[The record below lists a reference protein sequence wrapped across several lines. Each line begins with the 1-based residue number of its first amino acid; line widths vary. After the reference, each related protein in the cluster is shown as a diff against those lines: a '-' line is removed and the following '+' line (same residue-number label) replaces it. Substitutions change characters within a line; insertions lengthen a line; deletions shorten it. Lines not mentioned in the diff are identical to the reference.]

1 MSDKLSKTRRI
12 ANAVNPEGGGGKF
25 FLSTD
30 SDAVLFGNRNNTSLK
45 FGKLNVGRANM
56 NGQGQ
61 VDTQVFERTSR
72 GVFHPLLNRPDS
84 DLFNR
89 FTSTNLPLNDSENA
103 YQAAYFQPQLKK
115 AGFTDAILGSDSD
128 TTTSFNGTYFFVGEA
143 GTFPSASS
151 YGNSKLHGKFPLDSD
166 TIFANGT
173 NITNDFLV
181 KKKISRFNSR
191 GNVIF
196 GRKQGGQTI
205 NIARVSGET
214 TPIQFGYAR
223 TAGNVHD
230 SENTV
235 FTSFGTLDLQGRVIF
250 KSTDVLFGFM
260 GSDSDSD
267 SGFYLERF
275 NSDGSYD
282 APGGGQTRNNMNAQN
297 EQAMSSFIQPK
308 QVVGKSY
315 VRFLNST
322 SSPLTGTGT
331 FKMFPLYDSDG
342 DASTAF
348 AQGRARRPVMTV
360 TGNIADSDGTMNVRR
375 TDLSSNDNDK
385 FIIDSDGLTLAGQKV
400 TIPSKYNLTVINA
413 AGSTV
418 ATFKFMDPS

>member
-1 MSDKLSKTRRI
+1 MARKISKTRRV
-12 ANAVNPEGGGGKF
+12 ANISNPTGPGGKF
-25 FLSTD
+25 YLSDD
-30 SDAVLFGNRNNTSLK
+30 SDAVIFGNSNNTSIK

-72 GVFHPLLNRPDS
+72 GIFDPLLNRPDS

-89 FTSTNLPLNDSENA
+89 FTSTNLPLNDSEMA

-115 AGFTDAILGSDSD
+115 AGFTDTILGTDSD
-128 TTTSFNGTYFFVGEA
+128 TTTSFNGTYFFVGEDSA
-143 GTFPSASS
+143 FPTASS

-181 KKKISRFNSR
+181 NKKISAYNSR
-191 GNVIF
+191 GNVMF

-214 TPIQFGYAR
+214 TPLQFGYAR
-223 TAGNVHD
+223 TASNSND
-230 SENTV
+230 SENTI

-250 KSTDVLFGFM
+250 KATDVTFGFL
-260 GSDSDSD
+260 GGDSDSD
-267 SGFYLERF
+267 SGKIFEAQ
-275 NSDGSYD
+275 SDGSFDY
-282 APGGGQTRNNMNAQN
+282 
-297 EQAMSSFIQPK
+297 QARTVMGATSNYIQPK

-322 SSPLTGTGT
+322 SSPLTGSGT
-331 FKMFPLYDSDG
+331 FRVAPLYDDSDG
-342 DASTAF
+342 DATFGSSS
-348 AQGRARRPVMTV
+348 RRTNMTV
-360 TGNIADSDGTMNVRR
+360 TGNIADSDGT
-375 TDLSSNDNDK
+375 LSIQGGEGFTS
-385 FIIDSDGLTLAGQKV
+385 FDSDGFTIGSTKV
-400 TIPSKYNLTVINA
+400 SVPSKYNLTIINA

-418 ATFKFMDPS
+418 ATIKFLDPS

>member
-1 MSDKLSKTRRI
+1 MSDKVSKTRRI
-12 ANAVNPEGGGGKF
+12 ANAVNPNGSGGKF

-30 SDAVLFGNRNNTSLK
+30 SDAVLYGNNNNTSIK
-45 FGKLNVGRANM
+45 FGKLNVGRAVM
-56 NGQGQ
+56 DGQGDL
-61 VDTQVFERTSR
+61 DTQVFERTSR
-72 GVFHPLLNRPDS
+72 GVFDPLLNRPDS
-84 DLFNR
+84 DLFNI
-89 FTSTNLPLNDSENA
+89 FTSTNLPLNDSEMA

-115 AGFTDAILGSDSD
+115 AGFTDAILGTDSD
-128 TTTSFNGTYFFVGEA
+128 TTTSFNGTYFFVGEDSA
-143 GTFPSASS
+143 FPTASS

-181 KKKISRFNSR
+181 KKKISAYNSR
-191 GNVIF
+191 GNVMF

-214 TPIQFGYAR
+214 TPLQFGYAR
-223 TAGNVHD
+223 TASNLND
-230 SENTV
+230 SENTI

-267 SGFYLERF
+267 SGYFLERF

-282 APGGGQTRNNMNAQN
+282 AAGGGQNNKSMGAK
-297 EQAMSSFIQPK
+297 SSYIQPK

-322 SSPLTGTGT
+322 SSPLTGSGT

-400 TIPSKYNLTVINA
+400 TIPSKYNLTIINA
-413 AGSTV
+413 AGSTA
-418 ATFKFMDPS
+418 ATFKFLDPS

>member
-1 MSDKLSKTRRI
+1 MSDKVSKTRRI
-12 ANAVNPEGGGGKF
+12 ANAVNPDGSGGKF

-30 SDAVLFGNRNNTSLK
+30 SDAVLFGNRNNTSIK

-115 AGFTDAILGSDSD
+115 AGFTDAILGTDSD
-128 TTTSFNGTYFFVGEA
+128 TTTSFNGTYFFVGDDNA
-143 GTFPSASS
+143 FPSASN

-181 KKKISRFNSR
+181 KKKISRYTSR

-205 NIARVSGET
+205 NIARVSGEN
-214 TPIQFGYAR
+214 TPLQFGYAR

-250 KSTDVLFGFM
+250 KATDVTFGFL
-260 GSDSDSD
+260 GDDSDSD
-267 SGFYLERF
+267 SGYYLERQD
-275 NSDGSYD
+275 DGSYD
-282 APGGGQTRNNMNAQN
+282 AHKGGQNRQNMNAQN

-331 FKMFPLYDSDG
+331 FKIAPLYDSDG
-342 DASTAF
+342 DGSF
-348 AQGRARRPVMTV
+348 GSRSRRTNMTV
-360 TGNIADSDGTMNVRR
+360 TGNIADSDGT
-375 TDLSSNDNDK
+375 LSMQGTGGLVN
-385 FIIDSDGLTLAGQKV
+385 FDSDGLTLAGQKV

-418 ATFKFMDPS
+418 ATIKFLDPS

>member
-1 MSDKLSKTRRI
+1 MSDKVSKTRRI
-12 ANAVNPEGGGGKF
+12 ANAVNPDGSGGKF

-30 SDAVLFGNRNNTSLK
+30 SDAVLFGNRNNTSIK
-45 FGKLNVGRANM
+45 FRKLNVGRANM

-61 VDTQVFERTSR
+61 VDTQVFEDTSR
-72 GVFHPLLNRPDS
+72 GVFEPLLNRPDS

-89 FTSTNLPLNDSENA
+89 FSSTNLPLNDSEMA

-115 AGFTDAILGSDSD
+115 TGFTDAILGTDSD
-128 TTTSFNGTYFFVGEA
+128 TTTSFNGTYFFVGDDSA
-143 GTFPSASS
+143 FPTDSS

-166 TIFANGT
+166 SIFAGGSLNNQG
-173 NITNDFLV
+173 LL
-181 KKKISRFNSR
+181 KRKINKYFKR
-191 GNVIF
+191 GNVMF

-214 TPIQFGYAR
+214 TPLQFGYAR
-223 TAGNVHD
+223 TASNLND
-230 SENTV
+230 SENTI

-267 SGFYLERF
+267 SGYFLERF

-282 APGGGQTRNNMNAQN
+282 AAGGGQNNQSMGAK
-297 EQAMSSFIQPK
+297 SSYIQPK
-308 QVVGKSY
+308 QVIGKSY

-322 SSPLTGTGT
+322 SSPLTGSGT

-342 DASTAF
+342 DASTSF

-360 TGNIADSDGTMNVRR
+360 SGNIADSDGTMNVRR
-375 TDLSSNDNDK
+375 TDLSTNDNDK
-385 FIIDSDGLTLAGQKV
+385 FVIDSDGLSLAGQKV
-400 TIPSKYNLTVINA
+400 SIPSKYNLTIINA
-413 AGSTV
+413 AGSTA
-418 ATFKFMDPS
+418 ATFKFLDPS

>member
-1 MSDKLSKTRRI
+1 MSDKISKTRRI
-12 ANAVNPEGGGGKF
+12 ANAVNPNGSGGKF

-30 SDAVLFGNRNNTSLK
+30 SDAVLYGNNNNTSIK
-45 FGKLNVGRANM
+45 FGKLNVGRFQIAHNS
-56 NGQGQ
+56 NNT
-61 VDTQVFERTSR
+61 DDFYRTSR
-72 GVFHPLLNRPDS
+72 GILQGLQNQPDS
-84 DLFNR
+84 DLYNR
-89 FTSTNLPLNDSENA
+89 FSSTNNPIVGEGSA
-103 YQAAYFQPQLKK
+103 TAAEITQFYRS
-115 AGFTDAILGSDSD
+115 GFRDAILGSDSD
-128 TTTSFNGTYFFVGEA
+128 TTTTFKGQYFFKGDDNI
-143 GTFPSASS
+143 FPTTDRVYNMINA
-151 YGNSKLHGKFPLDSD
+151 HRKFPLDSD
-166 TIFANGT
+166 SLYANGT
-173 NITNDFLV
+173 SIANDFLI
-181 KKKISRFNSR
+181 KKKIGRYVERS
-191 GNVIF
+191 NVIF

-214 TPIQFGYAR
+214 TPLQFGYPKSA
-223 TAGNVHD
+223 ANVHD

-282 APGGGQTRNNMNAQN
+282 AAGGGQSRNNMNAQN
-297 EQAMSSFIQPK
+297 EQAMSAFIQPK

-322 SSPLTGTGT
+322 SSPLTGSGT

-348 AQGRARRPVMTV
+348 AEGRARRPVMTV
-360 TGNIADSDGTMNVRR
+360 SGNIADSDGTMNVRR
-375 TDLSSNDNDK
+375 TDLSTNDNDK
-385 FIIDSDGLTLAGQKV
+385 FIIDSDGLSLAGQKV
-400 TIPSKYNLTVINA
+400 SMPSKYNLTIINA

-418 ATFKFMDPS
+418 ATIPFLDPS

>member
-1 MSDKLSKTRRI
+1 MARKISKTRRV
-12 ANAVNPEGGGGKF
+12 ANISNPTGPGGKF
-25 FLSTD
+25 YLSDD
-30 SDAVLFGNRNNTSLK
+30 SDAVIFGNSNNTSIK

-72 GVFHPLLNRPDS
+72 GIFDPLLNRPDS

-89 FTSTNLPLNDSENA
+89 FTSTNLPLNDSEMA

-115 AGFTDAILGSDSD
+115 AGFTDAILGTDSD
-128 TTTSFNGTYFFVGEA
+128 TTTSFNGTYFFVGEDSA
-143 GTFPSASS
+143 FPTASS

-166 TIFANGT
+166 TIFAGGSINNQG
-173 NITNDFLV
+173 LL
-181 KKKISRFNSR
+181 KRKINKYFER
-191 GNVIF
+191 GNVMF

-214 TPIQFGYAR
+214 TPLQFGYAR
-223 TAGNVHD
+223 TASNLND
-230 SENTV
+230 SENTI

-267 SGFYLERF
+267 SGYFLERF
-275 NSDGSYD
+275 NSDGSYNV
-282 APGGGQTRNNMNAQN
+282 PEGQNNKSMGVKSNY
-297 EQAMSSFIQPK
+297 IQPK

-322 SSPLTGTGT
+322 SSPLTGSGT

-348 AQGRARRPVMTV
+348 DQGRARRPVMTV

-385 FIIDSDGLTLAGQKV
+385 FIIDSDGLSLAGQKV
-400 TIPSKYNLTVINA
+400 SIPSKYNLTIINA
-413 AGSTV
+413 TGSTV
-418 ATFKFMDPS
+418 ATIKFMDPS

>member
-30 SDAVLFGNRNNTSLK
+30 SDAVLFGNRNNTSIK

-72 GVFHPLLNRPDS
+72 GVFDPLLNRPDS

-89 FTSTNLPLNDSENA
+89 FTSTNLPLNDSEMA

-115 AGFTDAILGSDSD
+115 AGFTDAILGTDSD
-128 TTTSFNGTYFFVGEA
+128 TTTSFNGTYFFVGEDS
-143 GTFPSASS
+143 GFPTASS

-181 KKKISRFNSR
+181 KKKISAYNSR
-191 GNVIF
+191 GNVMF

-214 TPIQFGYAR
+214 TPLQFGYAR
-223 TAGNVHD
+223 TASNLND
-230 SENTV
+230 SENTI

-267 SGFYLERF
+267 SGYFLERF

-282 APGGGQTRNNMNAQN
+282 AAGGGQNNQSMGAK
-297 EQAMSSFIQPK
+297 SSYIQPK
-308 QVVGKSY
+308 QVIGKSY

-322 SSPLTGTGT
+322 SSPLTGSGT

-342 DASTAF
+342 DASSAF
-348 AQGRARRPVMTV
+348 SQGRARRPVMTV

-375 TDLSSNDNDK
+375 TDLSTNDNDK
-385 FIIDSDGLTLAGQKV
+385 FVIDSDGLSLAGQKV
-400 TIPSKYNLTVINA
+400 SIPSKYNLTIINA
-413 AGSTV
+413 AGSTA
-418 ATFKFMDPS
+418 ATFKFLDPS